1 MHADSEDMQIIDI
14 HLAEMAGWR
23 ALLSKAQFVAKLELH
38 TMLEEYLVR
47 MLYRTTREL
56 LNKSSIWSVGK
67 RIQNELNDEQAIDP
81 G

>member
-1 MHADSEDMQIIDI
+1 
-14 HLAEMAGWR
+14 MA
-23 ALLSKAQFVAKLELH
+23 K
-38 TMLEEYLVR
+38 
-47 MLYRTTREL
+47 EL